1 MPNVNLSPYTAES
14 EAIANRMRMAQLIG
28 QQSMQPMEMPQQP
41 GAKFSPYQ
49 GLAKMLQAYTSVIG
63 QEKAL
68 EQQKELQNKIGT
80 EATDWIANYSSGI
93 KGTPNTPEQTYK
105 PGEADY
111 REMGMMGKDLQ
122 VNPQGMAVE
131 PAQAGIPTRA
141 RTAEEQQAYLGQ
153 GMKNPLTSAMATA
166 LLNKNIENQNFQNIL
181 RSAGMGNAP
190 TAPNAPN
197 APMGG
202 APAAPTGGMQ
212 PTGGGVTGNINPNIL
227 AMSGDPRAI
236 ELAKYLSGQNK
247 IKNFEVEIINK
258 VPTRVGLTE
267 QGTKIIIGPV
277 EQALSPDTQARLKQ
291 EKEISDRAFTQLSAK
306 DKADLADKAIGRNI
320 SAQQLFFDTGI
331 KVGGGTFVNPTAPTT
346 NTLPTQPNV
355 APNAPRPAPAGA
367 LTPTNAPVAPVTGAP
382 VNAPPTSTS
391 PYTPFS
397 NLNAQA
403 NDLVL
408 PPKLR
413 LEQMKNAP
421 TQENTLRDEFNT
433 LTKDFRTVQ
442 DAHSK
447 IKSVANTGAGDM
459 SLLYS
464 YVKLLDPG
472 SVVRESEFATAAA
485 SGSFGERIQGLAQ
498 RVMSGQR
505 LPPDLRTDFIREAD
519 SIYTSQ
525 KDGADR
531 LEKQYRDI
539 AKRGN
544 LNPENVIV
552 NYASS
557 SGTALPP
564 VNTLKEGQVTTFGN
578 GQQWTLKNGKQ
589 VQVK

>member
-49 GLAKMLQAYTSVIG
+49 GLAKMMQAYVSVLG
-63 QEKAL
+63 QNKAV

-190 TAPNAPN
+190 TAP
-197 APMGG
+197 MGG
-202 APAAPTGGMQ
+202 APAAPTSGMQ
-212 PTGGGVTGNINPNIL
+212 PTGGGITGNINPNIL

-247 IKNFEVEIINK
+247 IKNFDVELIDK

-267 QGTKIIIGPV
+267 SGNKIIVGPV
-277 EQALSPDTQARLKQ
+277 EQALSPDTAARLKQ
-291 EKEISDRAFTQLSAK
+291 EKEISDRAFNQLSAK

-331 KVGGGTFVNPTAPTT
+331 KAGGGTFVNPLAQP
-346 NTLPTQPNV
+346 PAQPNV
-355 APNAPRPAPAGA
+355 APNAPPMRPAPAGA
-367 LTPTNAPVAPVTGAP
+367 VAPTSAPVAGAPVAPVAGA
-382 VNAPPTSTS
+382 
-391 PYTPFS
+391 YTPLTQLSPKAQQEIEKARIMETVVPKPLTEAQGNATAFGMRMAES
-397 NLNAQA
+397 NKLLKNLEDKGVTNTGLIRQTIGATVG
-403 NDLVL
+403 VL
-408 PPKLR
+408 PLVGDKLQSAVKASMNP
-413 LEQMKNAP
+413 LPSVLGGPSSGQ
-421 TQENTLRDEFNT
+421 QEYDQAKQNFITAVLRKESGAAIGVNEFKTEDEKYFP
-433 LTKDFRTVQ
+433 Q
-442 DAHSK
+442 
-447 IKSVANTGAGDM
+447 AGDSDKVIAQKQSARELAIKAM
-459 SLLYS
+459 GIQAGPQGARNITGGVPSSNDGVSANNPLGL
-464 YVKLLDPG
+464 PG
-472 SVVRESEFATAAA
+472 R
-485 SGSFGERIQGLAQ
+485 
-498 RVMSGQR
+498 
-505 LPPDLRTDFIREAD
+505 
-519 SIYTSQ
+519 
-525 KDGADR
+525 
-531 LEKQYRDI
+531 
-539 AKRGN
+539 
-544 LNPENVIV
+544 
-552 NYASS
+552 
-557 SGTALPP
+557 
-564 VNTLKEGQVTTFGN
+564 
-578 GQQWTLKNGKQ
+578 
-589 VQVK
+589 